1 MRRKREAPIYESTKE
16 PYHRPMRRVIPV
28 EFSGE
33 GSGEDELSWG
43 QREIWQAF
51 VEQKTWMPIGGTLP
65 LPDGHTLDDAIERL
79 RYLMS
84 RYRAMRTRLTFAP
97 DGTPR
102 QVVHAAGT
110 IGLEVVDAGD
120 ADPYEVGRAVQRR
133 YEETELDFVA
143 EWPVRMAVI
152 ERGGTPTHLVAI
164 MTHLVMDGG
173 GSAVMMAE
181 SERQETAPV
190 GGMQALEQVRWQRSP
205 AGQRQSA
212 SAIRHWET
220 TMRAIPLRRFAGD
233 GDPQKPRYWRG
244 ELTSVALEL
253 ALRALVART
262 QVDATAIMQTLY
274 AVTMARI
281 GGVNPVATRLVTSN
295 RFRPGLAEVV
305 GPVSQTSLC
314 SMDVAGVPFVEALD
328 RVRRAAMTAYK
339 YGYYDRARLEEVT
352 AEVVRDRGPEF
363 DLDCFYN
370 DRRGPTR
377 AEAVDPAE
385 IQAALPRTKMRW
397 PIKRDE
403 VYPRMFFNV
412 DDGTAFGST
421 GEILLHIEI
430 DTHFVPPSAAEALLY
445 GMEEMA
451 VNEATAS

>member
-1 MRRKREAPIYESTKE
+1 
-16 PYHRPMRRVIPV
+16 MRRVIPV
-28 EFSGE
+28 EFAGE

-65 LPDGHTLDDAIERL
+65 LPDGHTIDEAKERL

-84 RYRAMRTRLTFAP
+84 RYQSMRTRLTFAP

-120 ADPYEVGRAVQRR
+120 ADPYEAGRAVQRR
-133 YEETELDFVA
+133 YEETELDFAA

-152 ERGGTPTHLVAI
+152 EQYGRPTHLVVI

-173 GSAVMMAE
+173 GSAVMLAE
-181 SERQETAPV
+181 SERRETAPV
-190 GGMQALEQVRWQRSP
+190 AGMQALEQVRWQRSP

-212 SAIRHWET
+212 AAVRHWES
-220 TMRAIPLRRFAGD
+220 TMRSVPLRRFAGD
-233 GDPQKPRYWRG
+233 GDPRRPRYWRG

-253 ALRALVART
+253 ALRTLAART
-262 QVDATAIMQTLY
+262 RADATAIMQTVY
-274 AVTMARI
+274 AVTMARV

-295 RFRPGLAEVV
+295 RFRPGLADVV

-314 SMDVAGVPFVEALD
+314 SMDVAGVPFAEALE
-328 RVRRAAMTAYK
+328 RVRRAAMTAHK

-352 AEVVRDRGPEF
+352 AGVVRDRGPEL

-370 DRRGPTR
+370 DRRGPVR
-377 AEAVDPAE
+377 PEVFDAAE
-385 IQAALPRTKMRW
+385 IRAARPRTRMHW
-397 PIKRDE
+397 PIRRDE
-403 VYPRMFFNV
+403 VYPRMFLNV
-412 DDGTAFGST
+412 DDGTAFGAT

-430 DTHFVPPSAAEALLY
+430 DTHVVPPAAAEALLF
-445 GMEEMA
+445 GMEETA
-451 VNEATAS
+451 VSEATAR